1 MNLLEKST
9 SRLFLIVA
17 ILVVLCSAFFV
28 SPPRAAV
35 ASSGTGVIVPL
46 YAYPGS
52 MWSGLIQAKEQ
63 YPSIPMIAIINPDN
77 GPGSYQD
84 PTILNGVRELQSV
97 GITVVGYISTDYGA
111 VSESSVESQANS
123 YHQLYGLSG
132 AFFDQ
137 MSNVNGYQSYYSS
150 LTAYVDSDGM
160 WLTIGNPGTGISSSF
175 FNTVDIL
182 CIYENAYA
190 PSISAIAS
198 RTGGYSRSEFTMMP
212 YEVSSISSSYVSQA
226 SSYLG
231 YMYITN
237 GVYPSQYTSLPWY
250 FTTLLSYLGGGSG
263 GGGSTTTTTSGNG
276 NSALTIKAVAVNGPV
291 LSGLWTVVAS
301 TSGSVLAKG
310 FTSLTYYAISGDRYE
325 VSVSDYGDYQFSHWS
340 NGATTNTITVTV
352 TGAMTLTAYFSK
364 TTQTPTTPTLSEVG
378 AQMVVQKVHMLQS
391 GPASQSQAPVVGY
404 SNQQVSTVHNSS
416 LVQQAPIAPPPSNP
430 VNVFQLTVAVL
441 VVAVLIV
448 AGIVGFTRKHLRALF
463 PR

>member
-17 ILVVLCSAFFV
+17 ILVVLCSAYFV

-52 MWSGLIQAKEQ
+52 MWSGLIQAKEE
-63 YPSIPMIAIINPDN
+63 YPSIPMVAIINPDN

-84 PTILNGVRELQSV
+84 PTILNGVRELQSA
-97 GITVVGYISTDYGA
+97 GITVVGYISTNYGA

-150 LTAYVDSDGM
+150 LTDYVDSDGM

-190 PSISAIAS
+190 PSISVIAS
-198 RTGGYSRSEFTMMP
+198 RTGGYSRSVFTMMP

-250 FTTLLSYLGGGSG
+250 FTTLLSYLGGSSG
-263 GGGSTTTTTSGNG
+263 GGSTTTTSGNG
-276 NSALTIKAVAVNGPV
+276 NTALTIKAVAVNGPV

-325 VSVSDYGDYQFSHWS
+325 VSVSDYGDYHFSHWS

-364 TTQTPTTPTLSEVG
+364 TTQTPTHTLSEVG
-378 AQMVVQKVHMLQS
+378 AQMVVEKVHMLQS

-404 SNQQVSTVHNSS
+404 SNPQVSIVHNSS
-416 LVQQAPIAPPPSNP
+416 STQQAPILPSNP
-430 VNVFQLTVAVL
+430 VNAFQFTVAVL
-441 VVAVLIV
+441 VVGVLFV

-463 PR
+463 P